1 MCKLSQINTYYRK
14 HSFGRILQGDI
25 LRDVKFNY
33 AVQED
38 SEIVEYY
45 FPYIIVLS
53 QDCDLQQDFNNRND
67 ESSDKNHDKYI
78 QSILVCSAY
87 LSDDLKKG
95 EHLKRLDLTME
106 RKNSKQFST
115 ITTNQNA
122 RYHYLEHNH
131 EYQVPHLVLDFKHY
145 YTLPLEYLYSIYEK
159 HYIASLNELF
169 REALSQRFSFYLSRI
184 GLPEIPPKT

>member
-53 QDCDLQQDFNNRND
+53 QDCDLQQDFNNRTD

-78 QSILVCSAY
+78 QSILVCPAY

-95 EHLKRLDLTME
+95 EHLKRLGLTME

-122 RYHYLEHNH
+122 RYHYLERNP

-145 YTLPLEYLYSIYEK
+145 YTLPLEYLYGIYEK
-159 HYIASLNELF
+159 HYITSLNELF